1 LANALC
7 AGRTLTCDAQLE
19 QKIAALSP
27 QEVVAGLRRRLD
39 WNKMKVVKAGDLAG
53 RHPLLPASRFPIG
66 RDRIEGRGA
75 NKYWTISQRQRQT
88 SVVLTL

>member
-53 RHPLLPASRFPIG
+53 KTSAS
-66 RDRIEGRGA
+66 
-75 NKYWTISQRQRQT
+75 T
-88 SVVLTL
+88 SVTVSDWSRSKRRTRC